1 MRKCLSLRA
10 TKLICHPERSA
21 AQSKDL
27 RLFFNPSFGSSR
39 EVCTCRNGNQV
50 KMRAAR
56 FEKRARISDG
66 PELIAAEEARS
77 RAGGQHAQMPPRA
90 DAPLTQPRPAPCS
103 WCKQSL
109 NGKNV
114 HGEPRWLEHSPTSA
128 SVYSRTAP
136 AARAIAFESC
146 SRPKS
151 LRQPQKLDGRRPC
164 NRA

>member
-1 MRKCLSLRA
+1 MACLLLPRNRSVILSEAQRSRRICGCFSPLLRF
-10 TKLICHPERSA
+10 IERGIELQEWKSG
-21 AQSKDL
+21 Q
-27 RLFFNPSFGSSR
+27 N
-39 EVCTCRNGNQV
+39 T
-50 KMRAAR
+50 RAAR
-56 FEKRARISDG
+56 FEKRARIFDG
-66 PELIAAEEARS
+66 PVLIAAEEARS
-77 RAGGQHAQMPPRA
+77 RAGGQHAQVPPRA
-90 DAPLTQPRPAPCS
+90 NAPLTRPRPAPCS
-103 WCKQSL
+103 RCKQSL

-164 NRA
+164 NSA